1 MVVAPPTNIKAVK
14 TAFQDV
20 LIRRSTCSR
29 KIALDAQDERSRLN
43 GG

>member
-1 MVVAPPTNIKAVK
+1 MVVTPPAKIKAVK

-29 KIALDAQDERSRLN
+29 KIALDGQDGRLRLN

>member
-1 MVVAPPTNIKAVK
+1 MAVAPPISIKAVK

-29 KIALDAQDERSRLN
+29 KIALDGQAELSRLN

>member
-1 MVVAPPTNIKAVK
+1 MLVAPPTNTKAVK
-14 TAFQDV
+14 TAFQDI

-29 KIALDAQDERSRLN
+29 KIALEADGEPWRLN